1 MYRRRESVDVMRHRN
16 HRVIP
21 RAGTSLA
28 AALRLLG
35 SLLVVLGISAPA
47 TADGTDSRMTP
58 LEAEVED
65 YVRATRPAFLLAA
78 EASEGLLPVPDY
90 SGGWKTRPF
99 LSGDWGG
106 ARRRL
111 ADKGVTFDF
120 YWLQVGQ
127 GVVSGGLREDWAYAT
142 NLDYYVNLDL
152 MRMNVQPGALIS
164 FRAQS
169 RFGTTVNGDTGLLL
183 PVNTYS
189 YFPFTSELDTNVP
202 FAITELNYTQFVSEK
217 LGFFL
222 GKITTMSNANEFAG
236 GQGRTQFMNFQLIY
250 SSVLAQ
256 MVPYSTLAVGGVY
269 QPSDKVTVT
278 IILMNTN
285 DASTTTGFSDI
296 GDGTTW
302 WNGVDYQ
309 YRAGHLPGGGTA
321 AFVYAF
327 DGDFGRIG
335 GINIDPGLGM
345 LGVSVQRESETW
357 ALYWSAWQYVY
368 VKGDAPKLI
377 DAGDDRQDLEG
388 LGVFLLLGLA
398 DENTNPVLFS
408 VAAGLSGRG
417 MIPGRGEDTY
427 GLGYFYNDLQD
438 PRPLAIIQLAS
449 STQGLEAY
457 YNFAIA
463 RSIALTLDVQWTE
476 SAFGRSDDAL
486 ILAVRLNIRF

>member
-1 MYRRRESVDVMRHRN
+1 MYRHRESVDVMRHRD

-127 GVVSGGLREDWAYAT
+127 GVVSGGLREDWAHAT

-202 FAITELNYTQFVSEK
+202 FAI
-217 LGFFL
+217 
-222 GKITTMSNANEFAG
+222 
-236 GQGRTQFMNFQLIY
+236 RT
-250 SSVLAQ
+250 
-256 MVPYSTLAVGGVY
+256 
-269 QPSDKVTVT
+269 
-278 IILMNTN
+278 
-285 DASTTTGFSDI
+285 AS
-296 GDGTTW
+296 
-302 WNGVDYQ
+302 
-309 YRAGHLPGGGTA
+309 
-321 AFVYAF
+321 
-327 DGDFGRIG
+327 
-335 GINIDPGLGM
+335 GM
-345 LGVSVQRESETW
+345 AW
-357 ALYWSAWQYVY
+357 A
-368 VKGDAPKLI
+368 P
-377 DAGDDRQDLEG
+377 
-388 LGVFLLLGLA
+388 
-398 DENTNPVLFS
+398 
-408 VAAGLSGRG
+408 
-417 MIPGRGEDTY
+417 
-427 GLGYFYNDLQD
+427 
-438 PRPLAIIQLAS
+438 
-449 STQGLEAY
+449 
-457 YNFAIA
+457 
-463 RSIALTLDVQWTE
+463 
-476 SAFGRSDDAL
+476 
-486 ILAVRLNIRF
+486 